1 MTAFASASTITADRS
16 PDKGHAQ
23 TASPPAILGSAGDGG
38 AGRQAP
44 PHDNSAIGDGRA
56 YPELDA
62 VAAIETLDRIRS
74 ELASTEAT
82 TRSLAQSTEAL
93 ATAALQTNTAIQEA
107 ATWAKTTEAASSAFS
122 AMADTIAGI
131 AGTIERIARQTRLLA
146 LNAAIEAAGAGD
158 AGLGFAV
165 IAKEVKLLA
174 TQTSDATQEIASRI
188 YEVRRQTSEI
198 VDYVGL
204 ISDKIGE
211 AANRS
216 KTILDLTLD
225 QSTVATTISAEIG
238 RTVGVASSASDR
250 LAKTAF
256 ETSQPPQPY
265 PAPLP
270 ASAPAKSPV

>member
-1 MTAFASASTITADRS
+1 MTALASAHTVTLDHGLDEKRHDQIASPSNLGGAVDGGAAPKALYRDNPATADR
-16 PDKGHAQ
+16 H
-23 TASPPAILGSAGDGG
+23 
-38 AGRQAP
+38 
-44 PHDNSAIGDGRA
+44 A

-62 VAAIETLDRIRS
+62 GSAIETLDRIRS
-74 ELASTEAT
+74 ELVSTVAT
-82 TRSLAQSTEAL
+82 ARTLAQSTGAL
-93 ATAALQTNTAIQEA
+93 ATAAQQTNTAIQEA

-146 LNAAIEAAGAGD
+146 LNAAIEAAGAGE

-174 TQTSDATQEIASRI
+174 TQTSDATSEIASRI

-204 ISDKIGE
+204 ITDKIGE
-211 AANRS
+211 AADRS

-225 QSTVATTISAEIG
+225 QSTVATTISEEID
-238 RTVGVASSASDR
+238 RTVGVASSASDK
-250 LAKTAF
+250 LAKTAS
-256 ETSQPPQPY
+256 E
-265 PAPLP
+265 
-270 ASAPAKSPV
+270 AKR